1 MKEEMFNHV
10 DNLVSQRWVD
20 EMVEK
25 AYHVA
30 YDAMM
35 YGHPIEVDDV
45 LNYIDTVIRERV
57 KSIDD
62 VGFKVENGE
71 GLVWWGYEGGK
82 VIRRW

>member
-1 MKEEMFNHV
+1 MEEKMFNHV
-10 DNLVSQRWVD
+10 DNLVNQKWVD

-45 LNYIDTVIRERV
+45 LNYIDTVIKERV
-57 KSIDD
+57 SAKLA
-62 VGFKVENGE
+62 KE
-71 GLVWWGYEGGK
+71 L
-82 VIRRW
+82 